1 MTVVAL
7 AGRRIDAVGAPARF
21 PLDQAPRVSK
31 RLDRLLR
38 QLRPAALICSAA
50 CGADLLALEVAQSLN
65 IPVTIVLPFALDRFR
80 ETSVVDRPGDWGP
93 RFDAVM
99 ARATGAA
106 GRIQVIASRSGDDDD
121 AYVAATD
128 AILDRAQR
136 LAVGTASEENGL
148 VAVVVWDGV
157 SRGEGDLT
165 HYFRRS
171 ARRRGF
177 QIRRISTTRPAR

>member
-21 PLDQAPRVSK
+21 PLDQAPRVRK

-38 QLRPAALICSAA
+38 QLRPAALVCSAA
-50 CGADLLALEVAQSLN
+50 CGADLLALEAAESLN
-65 IPVTIVLPFALDRFR
+65 IPVIIALPFAPDRFR
-80 ETSVVDRPGDWGP
+80 ETSVVDRPGDWGL

-106 GRIQVIASRSGDDDD
+106 GRILVLASRSGDDD

-128 AILDRAQR
+128 VILDEAQR
-136 LAVGTASEENGL
+136 LAREMTSGENEL

-157 SRGEGDLT
+157 SRGEDDLT
-165 HYFRRS
+165 DYFRRS

-177 QIRRISTTRPAR
+177 RLRRISTTRPAR

>member
-7 AGRRIDAVGAPARF
+7 AGRRIDAVDAPARF

-38 QLRPAALICSAA
+38 QLRPAALVCSAA
-50 CGADLLALEVAQSLN
+50 CGADLLALEAAQLLN
-65 IPVTIVLPFALDRFR
+65 IPVTIVLPFAPDRFR

-99 ARATGAA
+99 TRATGAD
-106 GRIQVIASRSGDDDD
+106 GRIQVIASRSGDDD

-128 AILDRAQR
+128 AILDGAQR

-165 HYFRRS
+165 DYFRRS
-171 ARRRGF
+171 ARRRRF
-177 QIRRISTTRPAR
+177 RLRRISTTRPAR